1 MINIPFYY
9 CFFGINQSQNF
20 THYPIAK
27 ALIEAGIDVIGEKS
41 LTATL
46 EDAVALEKQ
55 VRESGRFV
63 GVDVYVFRLPDGA

>member
-9 CFFGINQSQNF
+9 CFFGINQPQNF
-20 THYPIAK
+20 IHYPIAK
-27 ALIEAGIDVIGEKS
+27 ALIEAGIDVICEKP

-55 VRESGRFV
+55 VCESGRFV